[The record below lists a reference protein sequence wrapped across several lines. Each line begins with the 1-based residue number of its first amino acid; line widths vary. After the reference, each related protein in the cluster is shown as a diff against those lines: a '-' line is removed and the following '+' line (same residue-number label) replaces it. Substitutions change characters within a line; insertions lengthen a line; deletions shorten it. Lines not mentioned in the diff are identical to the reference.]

1 MAFLSKASSKWTKLQ
16 KKETMSNNKGMLE
29 PPLKSESVHDLLR
42 VEDQLRV
49 DDEMLTAKLPGRQS
63 SRNRVIYNPT
73 SNACLPGRLTSR
85 NRTVFKK
92 DIANLPPRSST
103 ACTAEIEAVRAK
115 QDSQQSADLRRT
127 NTVV

>member
-1 MAFLSKASSKWTKLQ
+1 MSS
-16 KKETMSNNKGMLE
+16 NKGLMQE
-29 PPLKSESVHDLLR
+29 VPLKPESVHDLLR

-63 SRNRVIYNPT
+63 NRNRVIYNPT

-92 DIANLPPRSST
+92 DIENLPPRSST
-103 ACTAEIEAVRAK
+103 ACTAEIKAIRTK
-115 QDSQQSADLRRT
+115 QDSQQSTDLRRT